1 MTATAVQD
9 RAAPLRAIRTA
20 RRRRSAAVLAGLGV
34 LVVVLT
40 GVGMSLGDY
49 TIAVPDLLAALI
61 GQGSGGDTFV
71 ITRLRLP
78 RVLLGALVGA
88 ALGVSG
94 AVFQAVLR
102 NPIASPDIIGVTT
115 GASAAAVAGLLLF
128 GVTGPA
134 LSAVAFCGALLVAV
148 AIYLLSRR
156 GGVTG
161 YRFALIGIAFAFL
174 ASSVLNFLLS
184 RADIKDAQVALTW
197 LVGSLSG
204 TGWDDVATV
213 SAALLVLLPAAIL
226 LARPLGILQLGDDAA
241 TSLGVRAERLRLALL
256 IVAVA
261 LAATATAATGPI
273 AFVAFLA
280 APIARRLVTDD
291 RSVLAASALIG
302 AGTVIAADTIGQHL
316 LGGGLQVPAGIITGA
331 VGAPCLLWLLASANR
346 RGRSA

>member
-1 MTATAVQD
+1 MIATAAPD
-9 RAAPLRAIRTA
+9 RAAPLRAARA
-20 RRRRSAAVLAGLGV
+20 VRRRRSLAVISALGAVVVLLAGL
-34 LVVVLT
+34 
-40 GVGMSLGDY
+40 GMSLGDY
-49 TIAVPDLLAALI
+49 TIAVPDLLAALV

-71 ITRLRLP
+71 VTRLRLP
-78 RVLLGALVGA
+78 RMLLGALVGA

-115 GASAAAVAGLLLF
+115 GASAAAVAGLLIF
-128 GVTGPA
+128 GITGAA
-134 LSAVAFCGALLVAV
+134 LSAVAFGGALLVAV

-197 LVGSLSG
+197 LVGSLAG
-204 TGWDDVATV
+204 TGWDDVALV
-213 SAALLVLLPAAIL
+213 AAAVVVLLPVAIL
-226 LARPLGILQLGDDAA
+226 LARPLGILQLGDDSA
-241 TSLGVRAERLRLALL
+241 TSLGVRAERLRLILL

-261 LAATATAATGPI
+261 LAATATAATGPV

-280 APIARRLVTDD
+280 APIARRLATDD
-291 RSVLAASALIG
+291 RLVLGASALIG
-302 AGTVIAADTIGQHL
+302 AGIVLAADTIGQHL
-316 LGGGLQVPAGIITGA
+316 LGGGLHVPAGIITGA
-331 VGAPCLLWLLASANR
+331 IGAPALLWLLASTNR
-346 RGRSA
+346 RGRAS

>member
-1 MTATAVQD
+1 VTTTVNDSAAQL
-9 RAAPLRAIRTA
+9 RAARGV
-20 RRRRSAAVLAGLGV
+20 RRRRSAAVLAGLSAAVAV
-34 LVVVLT
+34 LAA
-40 GVGMSLGDY
+40 VGMSLGDY
-49 TIAVPDLLAALI
+49 TIAMPDLLAALI
-61 GQGSGGDTFV
+61 GHGSGGDTFV

-115 GASAAAVAGLLLF
+115 GASAAAVAGLLIF
-128 GVTGPA
+128 GITGPA
-134 LSAVAFCGALLVAV
+134 LSAVAFGGALLVAV

-161 YRFALIGIAFAFL
+161 YRFALIGIAFAFV

-184 RADIKDAQVALTW
+184 RADVNDAQVALTW

-204 TGWDDVATV
+204 TGWDDVVLVA
-213 SAALLVLLPAAIL
+213 AALLVLLPAAIL

-256 IVAVA
+256 VVAVA

-280 APIARRLVTDD
+280 APIARRLPTDD

-302 AGTVIAADTIGQHL
+302 AGTVLIADTIGQHL
-316 LGGGLQVPAGIITGA
+316 LGGGLHVPAGIITGA

-346 RGRSA
+346 RGRGA

>member
-1 MTATAVQD
+1 MTAV
-9 RAAPLRAIRTA
+9 RLKNPAAPLRAARSV
-20 RRRRSAAVLAGLGV
+20 RRRRSAAVLGGLGAV
-34 LVVVLT
+34 VVVLA

-49 TIAVPDLLAALI
+49 TIAVPDLLAALF

-94 AVFQAVLR
+94 ALFQAVLR

-115 GASAAAVAGLLLF
+115 GASAAAVAGLLVF
-128 GVTGPA
+128 GLTGPA
-134 LSAVAFCGALLVAV
+134 LSAVAFGGALLVAV

-184 RADIKDAQVALTW
+184 RADVKDAQSALTW
-197 LVGSLSG
+197 LVGSLGS
-204 TGWDDVATV
+204 TGWGDVTV
-213 SAALLVLLPAAIL
+213 VGAALMVLLPAALL
-226 LARPLGILQLGDDAA
+226 LARPLGILQLGDDTA
-241 TSLGVRAERLRLALL
+241 TSLGVRAEQVRLVLL
-256 IVAVA
+256 LVAVA

-280 APIARRLVTDD
+280 APIARRLVTND
-291 RSVLAASALIG
+291 RAVLGASALIG
-302 AGTVIAADTIGQHL
+302 AATVLAADTIGQHL
-316 LGGGLQVPAGIITGA
+316 LGNGLQVPAGIITGA

-346 RGRSA
+346 GGRSA

>member
-1 MTATAVQD
+1 MTAAAIRDPT
-9 RAAPLRAIRTA
+9 APLRAVRAA
-20 RRRRSAAVLAGLGV
+20 RRRRSAAVLAGLAA
-34 LVVVLT
+34 VVVLLA
-40 GVGMSLGDY
+40 GVGISLGDY
-49 TIAVPDLLAALI
+49 TIAVPDLLAALL

-71 ITRLRLP
+71 VTRLRLP

-115 GASAAAVAGLLLF
+115 GASAAAVAGLLVF
-128 GVTGPA
+128 GLSGPA
-134 LSAVAFCGALLVAV
+134 LSGVAFGGALLVAL
-148 AIYLLSRR
+148 AIYVLSRR

-197 LVGSLSG
+197 IVGSLSG
-204 TGWDDVATV
+204 TGWDSVTV
-213 SAALLVLLPAAIL
+213 LAGALAVLLPAAIL

-241 TSLGVRAERLRLALL
+241 TSLGVRAERVRLALL

-261 LAATATAATGPI
+261 LAATATAATGPL

-280 APIARRLVTDD
+280 APIARRIVTED
-291 RSVLAASALIG
+291 RAMLAASALLG
-302 AGTVIAADTIGQHL
+302 AGIVLAADILGQHL
-316 LGGGLQVPAGIITGA
+316 LGGTLQVPAGIVTGA
-331 VGAPCLLWLLASANR
+331 IGAPCLLWLLASANR

>member
-1 MTATAVQD
+1 VTAATAED
-9 RAAPLRAIRTA
+9 RTAPLRAARA
-20 RRRRSAAVLAGLGV
+20 VRRRRSAVVLAGLGAV
-34 LVVVLT
+34 VVVLA
-40 GVGMSLGDY
+40 GIGISLGDY
-49 TIAVPDLLAALI
+49 TIAVPDLLGALV

-128 GVTGPA
+128 GLSGPA
-134 LSAVAFCGALLVAV
+134 VSAVAFGGALLVAV

-197 LVGSLSG
+197 LVGSLGG
-204 TGWDDVATV
+204 TGWDDIAMVVASLV
-213 SAALLVLLPAAIL
+213 VLLPAALL
-226 LARPLGILQLGDDAA
+226 LARQLGMLQLGDDAA
-241 TSLGVRAERLRLALL
+241 TSLGVRAERVRLALL

-302 AGTVIAADTIGQHL
+302 AGTVLAADTIGQHL
-316 LGGGLQVPAGIITGA
+316 LGSGLQVPAGIITGA

>member
-1 MTATAVQD
+1 VTATILKD
-9 RAAPLRAIRTA
+9 SAAPLRAARA
-20 RRRRSAAVLAGLGV
+20 VRRRRSAAVLAALGA
-34 LVVVLT
+34 LVVVLA

-49 TIAVPDLLAALI
+49 TIAVPDLLAALV
-61 GQGSGGDTFV
+61 GQGRGGDTFV

-88 ALGVSG
+88 ALGMSG

-128 GVTGPA
+128 GLTGPA
-134 LSAVAFCGALLVAV
+134 LSAVAFGGALLVAL

-161 YRFALIGIAFAFL
+161 YRFALVGIAFAFL

-197 LVGSLSG
+197 LVGSLGG
-204 TGWDDVATV
+204 TGWEDVAMV
-213 SAALLVLLPAAIL
+213 AAALVVLLPAALL

-241 TSLGVRAERLRLALL
+241 TSLGVRTERVRLALL

-261 LAATATAATGPI
+261 LAATATAATGPV

-280 APIARRLVTDD
+280 APIARRLVNDD

-302 AGTVIAADTIGQHL
+302 AATVLGADTIGQHL
-316 LGGGLQVPAGIITGA
+316 LGGGMQVPAGIITGA
-331 VGAPCLLWLLASANR
+331 VGAPCLLWLLAGANR

>member
-1 MTATAVQD
+1 MTATALKNS
-9 RAAPLRAIRTA
+9 AAPLRAARAA
-20 RRRRSAAVLAGLGV
+20 RRRRSGAVLAGLGALV
-34 LVVVLT
+34 LVLA

-49 TIAVPDLLAALI
+49 TIAVPDLLAALV

-88 ALGVSG
+88 ALAVSG
-94 AVFQAVLR
+94 AIFQAVLR

-115 GASAAAVAGLLLF
+115 GASAAAVAGLLVF
-128 GVTGPA
+128 GLTGPV
-134 LSAVAFCGALLVAV
+134 LSAVAFGGALVVAI

-161 YRFALIGIAFAFL
+161 YRFALIGIAFAFV
-174 ASSVLNFLLS
+174 ATSVLNYLLS
-184 RADIKDAQVALTW
+184 RGDVKDAQVALTW
-197 LVGSLSG
+197 LVGSLGG
-204 TGWDDVATV
+204 TGWEDVAIV
-213 SAALLVLLPAAIL
+213 AAALAILMPIAAL

-273 AFVAFLA
+273 SFVAFLA
-280 APIARRLVTDD
+280 APIARRVVTDD
-291 RSVLAASALIG
+291 RSVMFAAALIG
-302 AGTVIAADTIGQHL
+302 AATVLAADTIGQHL
-316 LGGGLQVPAGIITGA
+316 LGSGLQVPAGIITGA
-331 VGAPCLLWLLASANR
+331 IGAPCLLWLLASANR
-346 RGRSA
+346 SGRGA

>member
-1 MTATAVQD
+1 MTATAVPD
-9 RAAPLRAIRTA
+9 SAASLRAIRAA

-49 TIAVPDLLAALI
+49 TIAVPDLVAALV

-71 ITRLRLP
+71 VTRLRLP

-128 GVTGPA
+128 GITGPA
-134 LSAVAFCGALLVAV
+134 LSAIAFGGALLVAV

-174 ASSVLNFLLS
+174 ASSVLNYLLS

-197 LVGSLSG
+197 LVGSLGG
-204 TGWDDVATV
+204 TGLDDVASV
-213 SAALLVLLPAAIL
+213 AAAVLVLLPAAIL

-302 AGTVIAADTIGQHL
+302 AATVLAADTIGQHL

>member
-1 MTATAVQD
+1 MTATAV
-9 RAAPLRAIRTA
+9 RNTAAPLRAARA
-20 RRRRSAAVLAGLGV
+20 VRRRRAAAVLAGLGAV
-34 LVVVLT
+34 VVVLT
-40 GVGMSLGDY
+40 GIGMSLGDY
-49 TIAVPDLLAALI
+49 TIALPDLLAALV

-71 ITRLRLP
+71 VTRLRLP

-134 LSAVAFCGALLVAV
+134 LSAVAFGGALLVAI

-197 LVGSLSG
+197 LVGSLGG
-204 TGWDDVATV
+204 TGWDDVAIV
-213 SAALLVLLPAAIL
+213 AAALVVLLPAALL

-241 TSLGVRAERLRLALL
+241 TSLGVRAERVRLALL
-256 IVAVA
+256 VVAVA

-302 AGTVIAADTIGQHL
+302 AATVLAADIVGQHL
-316 LGGGLQVPAGIITGA
+316 LGGGLQVPAGIVTGA
-331 VGAPCLLWLLASANR
+331 VGAPCLLWLLAGANR
-346 RGRSA
+346 RGRGA